1 MGPEEV
7 TKKETNERKGIGEEG
22 SGDWRLAYVSLG
34 ASLCGGAEQS
44 LVRETSQ
51 KALAK
56 KFEDIFWRLHD
67 AGRLGINDAGL

>member
-7 TKKETNERKGIGEEG
+7 TKKETNERKGIVKGRVRRLEIG
-22 SGDWRLAYVSLG
+22 GDRRRFALRRRG
-34 ASLCGGAEQS
+34 AKPCSRNKPKGAG
-44 LVRETSQ
+44 
-51 KALAK
+51 K

>member
-7 TKKETNERKGIGEEG
+7 TKKETEKRRGEVSERKGQEI
-22 SGDWRLAYVSLG
+22 GDWRIARRFALRRRG
-34 ASLCGGAEQS
+34 AKPCSRNKPKGAG
-44 LVRETSQ
+44 
-51 KALAK
+51 K